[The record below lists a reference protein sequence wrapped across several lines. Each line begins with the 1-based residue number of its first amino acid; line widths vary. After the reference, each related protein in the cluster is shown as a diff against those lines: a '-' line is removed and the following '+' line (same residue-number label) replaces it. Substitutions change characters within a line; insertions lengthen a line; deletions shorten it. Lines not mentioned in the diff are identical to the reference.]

1 MRTSRT
7 EEYLEAIF
15 KLQEKNQNSITIG
28 QVAEHLKLSP
38 PSASEMIKRLKRS
51 GMVRTANNRE
61 IELTVKGKQEA
72 SQVIRRHRLSER
84 LLTDFL
90 GFEWD
95 KVHEEACKLEHVISS
110 EMEDRLEKNLGF
122 PRTCPHGYPI
132 PNKQGKYERQIFYP
146 LSSISSGQT
155 VIVARVSEDKPEVL
169 KYLSSVKLDLGRKVK
184 VRDISMAAGVINLE
198 IDKKV
203 VSLGL
208 DVAKTIMVSQ

>member
-110 EMEDRLEKNLGF
+110 EMEDKLEKNLGF

-155 VIVARVSEDKPEVL
+155 VTVARVSEDKPEVL